1 MEFAGKVREYF
12 VERHECIIL
21 TLDKIRKDNTFD
33 TKHRSDAT
41 GLLSS
46 INTKQFM
53 ATMYLFQEIFVV
65 TGPLSRYL
73 QTVNMDIC
81 NALVMVQSAID
92 SLEKIRNSASDTI
105 QRMEEATAGFGDIE
119 WKTSRI
125 RRRKDKGSDLANH
138 AEECFEVETPE
149 SVWKRNTF
157 YVVVDTLLV
166 SLRNRFEN
174 NKSLLQSLSV
184 FSPVNFSSFNVSVK
198 TVKCLQSQVAA
209 FCEKYNLNSSRC
221 SEELWNFSTAY
232 KRFNFTQPNSISED
246 ESDCSTMDEEDG
258 EENRSDNC
266 NLNLSFSAAL
276 SLLCNPKYHLVDA
289 FPELSKAYS
298 IALAIPIS

>member
-1 MEFAGKVREYF
+1 
-12 VERHECIIL
+12 
-21 TLDKIRKDNTFD
+21 
-33 TKHRSDAT
+33 
-41 GLLSS
+41 
-46 INTKQFM
+46 
-53 ATMYLFQEIFVV
+53 
-65 TGPLSRYL
+65 
-73 QTVNMDIC
+73 
-81 NALVMVQSAID
+81 
-92 SLEKIRNSASDTI
+92 
-105 QRMEEATAGFGDIE
+105 MEEATAGFGDIE

-157 YVVVDTLLV
+157 YVVVDTFLV

-209 FCEKYNLNSSRC
+209 FCEKYNLDSSRC

-276 SLLCNPKYHLVDA
+276 TLLCNP
-289 FPELSKAYS
+289 SGC
-298 IALAIPIS
+298 ISRAQ